1 MGASGLYAI
10 VRRGG
15 RPLIERFDR
24 YVHPGP
30 QQLARS
36 EALLARGGWGAIAVG
51 RAIPGLPYATVV
63 GCGMFKVPYVRFVTE
78 HLAGSSVY
86 VAVFLVLGAGFG
98 PEVLDRIHLPALAIR
113 LLWLLPLAVGP
124 PLLMVRWGSRAYARP
139 TAAPSRRRAIGV
151 VLLRGFAGATATWSA
166 TATTAELLGADHPF
180 NVTYT
185 LLSCC

>member
-1 MGASGLYAI
+1 MVACGL
-10 VRRGG
+10 
-15 RPLIERFDR
+15 
-24 YVHPGP
+24 
-30 QQLARS
+30 
-36 EALLARGGWGAIAVG
+36 
-51 RAIPGLPYATVV
+51 
-63 GCGMFKVPYVRFVTE
+63 FKVPYLRFVTE

-86 VAVFLVLGAGFG
+86 VAVFLVLGAVFG
-98 PEVLDRIHLPALAIR
+98 PEVPDRIHLPALAIR

-124 PLLMVRWGSRAYARP
+124 PLLMVRWGSRADARP

-151 VLLRGFAGATATWSA
+151 VLLRGFAGATALTATWSA